1 MWIYYGLATA
11 LFLSFNNI
19 LKKYSL
25 KDNAVFP
32 LLLVT
37 NLSAL
42 GVLLPIFILSKYN
55 SSLVKDL
62 QLYIPTISYVDHLL
76 ISVKSLLMTCSWVLA
91 YYALKHLPLTI
102 VSPIRSAG
110 PFFTVIGALTV
121 YNETPNK
128 YQWLGFLTILFS
140 MLIYANIGKKEG
152 IDFKQNKWIWGI
164 VLATLLGSSSGL
176 YDKFLI
182 QSKGYE
188 AQTVQWWF
196 FFYVVIFIT
205 VITLF
210 VYLPNQKRYGKF
222 IFHWTLPF
230 IGLFMV
236 LADYTYFRGLQ
247 EQGTLIM
254 LMSAIKRSQIIFTV
268 IIGGLI
274 FKEKNKR
281 KKLIP
286 LAGVLLG
293 VLLLVLSK

>member
-11 LFLSFNNI
+11 VFLSFNNI

-32 LLLVT
+32 LLLIT
-37 NLSAL
+37 NLCAL
-42 GVLLPIFILSKYN
+42 GILSPIFILSKYS
-55 SSLVKDL
+55 SSLAQTL
-62 QLYIPTISYVDHLL
+62 QLHIPSLSFIDHLL
-76 ISVKSLLMTCSWVLA
+76 ISIKSLLMTCSWILA

-110 PFFTVIGALTV
+110 PFFTVIGALTI
-121 YNETPNK
+121 YHETPNE
-128 YQWLGFLTILFS
+128 YQWLGFVIILFS
-140 MLIYANIGKKEG
+140 MLLYANIGKKEG
-152 IDFKQNKWIWGI
+152 INFKQNKWIWGI
-164 VLATLLGSSSGL
+164 ALATILGSTSGL

-188 AQTVQWWF
+188 AQTIQWWF
-196 FFYVVIFIT
+196 FFYVVIFMSAIT
-205 VITLF
+205 AL
-210 VYLPNQKRYGKF
+210 VYLPNREKYGKF
-222 IFHWTLPF
+222 KFHWTLPF

-236 LADYTYFRGLQ
+236 LADFTYFRGLQ
-247 EQGTLIM
+247 EQGTMIM

-268 IIGGLI
+268 IIGGII
-274 FKEKNKR
+274 FNEKNKR

-286 LAGVLLG
+286 LSGIILG